1 MLRITLEKIP
11 LLMLVVFRSWSIDML
26 VSSTGISVMKADE
39 DIGLAAKFIVTTNS
53 IVPLER
59 LEISRMVLFDGSR
72 FFHSK
77 FGLRGQK

>member
-1 MLRITLEKIP
+1 
-11 LLMLVVFRSWSIDML
+11 ML

-59 LEISRMVLFDGSR
+59 LEISRMVLL
-72 FFHSK
+72 FFHSLSVRRQLVYAAK
-77 FGLRGQK
+77 NRYSHAREK